1 MKEAQTQ
8 EEVSTFSVRNVV
20 TSWQCS
26 CMAMAMLLRHGN
38 IVASW
43 QCSSRFPSVKAG
55 CLWVNADCSPVE
67 PVLNQVIALIS
78 RRQRRTEFTLK
89 L

>member
-8 EEVSTFSVRNVV
+8 EEVSTFSVRSVV

-26 CMAMAMLLRHGN
+26 CIAMAMLLRHGN
-38 IVASW
+38 VVPDFQASKLD
-43 QCSSRFPSVKAG
+43 V
-55 CLWVNADCSPVE
+55 LWVNADCSPVE
-67 PVLNQVIALIS
+67 PVLSQVIALIS
-78 RRQRRTEFTLK
+78 RRQRRAEFTHK